1 MDEEA
6 ELLNWAE
13 NTKIVVNKER
23 LDFWSHKNV
32 TIRYKEIIEL
42 NIMKSLLAKSRW
54 WKLAFLV
61 GTVAS
66 GNQDIW
72 GELCNSVCI

>member
-42 NIMKSLLAKSRW
+42 NLMKSLLAKSHS
-54 WKLAFLV
+54 WKLAFHV

-66 GNQDIW
+66 GSQDIW
-72 GELCNSVCI
+72 AELWNS